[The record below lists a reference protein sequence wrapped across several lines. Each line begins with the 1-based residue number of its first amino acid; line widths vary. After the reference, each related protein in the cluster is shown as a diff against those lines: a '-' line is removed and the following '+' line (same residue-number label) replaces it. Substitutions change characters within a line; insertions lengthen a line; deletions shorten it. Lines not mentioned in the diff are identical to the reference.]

1 MNKLQSKIMNM
12 DFKKTAKR
20 FIVLSLIIVIGGGIL
35 TGLMFRTQISEAITY
50 HQTYE
55 NSRENWIQKDNEE
68 NTKYNEDY
76 REDGR
81 WEHGFEKADFFES
94 VQFTVPTV
102 GAQIVLF
109 TYAALCALI
118 GLVYWF
124 LVMAWLYQAAFR
136 ASMNRTLWTI
146 LGLFFNLAAVIAFLI
161 VRSMQTVCP
170 SCGTYQKAGAFCR
183 ACGVPLQIKCIECG
197 VLADGKDKYCSNCGK
212 QITHDNADKIK

>member
-20 FIVLSLIIVIGGGIL
+20 FIVLSLIIVIVGGIL

-55 NSRENWIQKDNEE
+55 NSRENRMQEETTRYNEE
-68 NTKYNEDY
+68 Y
-76 REDGR
+76 REDGQ

-94 VQFTVPTV
+94 VPFTVPTV

-109 TYAALCALI
+109 TYAVLCALI
-118 GLVYWF
+118 GLVYWL

-146 LGLFFNLAAVIAFLI
+146 LGLFFNLAAVVAFLI
-161 VRSMQTVCP
+161 VRSLQTVCP

-183 ACGVPLQIKCIECG
+183 ACGVPLQIKCTECG

-212 QITHDNADKIK
+212 QIAHDNTDKIK